1 MEQTS
6 VALVDLKKIGL
17 QLKIFELILGNNCG
31 SVCVCVCVCVCAR
44 MHVRC
49 ISSEFCSN
57 EEHEFYIMIVSL
69 SVHDFAFSLLLVEA
83 AVPVYS
89 DVSSVQLEACLLA
102 RFCVYYNLCDVQ
114 K

>member
-1 MEQTS
+1 M
-6 VALVDLKKIGL
+6 
-17 QLKIFELILGNNCG
+17 C
-31 SVCVCVCVCVCAR
+31 VCVCVCVCVC

-49 ISSEFCSN
+49 ISSEFYSN

-69 SVHDFAFSLLLVEA
+69 SVHDVAFSLSPVEA
-83 AVPVYS
+83 AVLVYA

>member
-1 MEQTS
+1 M
-6 VALVDLKKIGL
+6 ALVDLKKIGL

-31 SVCVCVCVCVCAR
+31 SVCVCV
-44 MHVRC
+44 HVRC

-69 SVHDFAFSLLLVEA
+69 SVHDFAFSLLPVEA
-83 AVPVYS
+83 AVLVYS

-102 RFCVYYNLCDVQ
+102 RVCVYYNLCDVQ